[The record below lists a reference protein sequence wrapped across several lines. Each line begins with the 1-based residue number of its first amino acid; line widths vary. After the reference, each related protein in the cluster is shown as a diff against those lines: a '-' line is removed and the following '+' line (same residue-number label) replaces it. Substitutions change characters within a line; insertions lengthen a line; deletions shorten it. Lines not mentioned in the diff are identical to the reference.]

1 MQFNIPLD
9 TGRIDIA
16 ALERELQALDPAALA
31 DLDALNGRLRISTSL
46 DEGDIAASLSGIG
59 HPVAASRIEREPSTC
74 CGGCGG

>member
-16 ALERELQALDPAALA
+16 ALERQLQALDPAALA

-46 DEGDIAASLSGIG
+46 DEHDIAASLSGIG
-59 HPVAASRIEREPSTC
+59 HPVDAANIEREPSTC